1 MGNRVA
7 TTDWPEVTST
17 PGERNHWLDVCRS
30 LAIILVMLSHGRH
43 FLTPAWSDAAVFRI
57 GGFLGV
63 ELFFV
68 LSGFLIGSIAE
79 RSFRLANTGQSWI
92 GTFLQR
98 RWLRTLP
105 NYYLFLALNALLIAA
120 SIAPGRIADLLPLAL
135 FAQNL
140 AWPGPGV
147 FGEAWSL
154 AVEEVFYLIFPLCLL
169 LLGKVVRS
177 RQNVF
182 ITVTLLLLLA
192 PLLARIGAVAYA
204 APAWDEGLRKVVV
217 FRLDALMLGV
227 LAGWLVHEHGLLEK
241 ASARWLALL
250 ATITIG
256 AAVTLF
262 FTLEKTLN
270 SSFFARVWLF
280 PLVSLG
286 CAMMLLSGLRM
297 ASPWPLL
304 GRAANYGARLSYAL
318 YLAHMPAFHLIMHFS
333 GSAPPGDQSGA
344 IARWVVFWGGSIL
357 IAALVERLVER
368 PILAWRDRRIPR

>member
-1 MGNRVA
+1 MGNRIA
-7 TTDWPEVTST
+7 TTDWPEVTSS

-30 LAIILVMLSHGRH
+30 LAIILVLLSHGRH
-43 FLTPAWSDAAVFRI
+43 FLTPAWSDVAVFRI

-79 RSFRLANTGQSWI
+79 RSFRHANAGQSWI

-105 NYYLFLALNALLIAA
+105 NYYLFLAINALLIAA
-120 SIAPGRIADLLPLAL
+120 SITPGRMADLLPFAF

-154 AVEEVFYLIFPLCLL
+154 SVEEVFYLVFPLCLL

-177 RQNVF
+177 RRNVF
-182 ITVTLLLLLA
+182 VTVTLLLLLA
-192 PLLARIGAVAYA
+192 PLLARICAVTFA
-204 APAWDEGLRKVVV
+204 APAWDDGIRKVVV

-256 AAVTLF
+256 AAVILF

-297 ASPWPLL
+297 ASPCPLL
-304 GRAANYGARLSYAL
+304 GRAADYGARLSYAL
-318 YLAHMPAFHLIMHFS
+318 YLAHMPVFHLIMHFS
-333 GSAPPGDQSGA
+333 GSTPPGDPSGA
-344 IARWVVFWGGSIL
+344 VARWVVFWGGSIL
-357 IAALVERLVER
+357 VAALVERFVER